1 MLGGAHELTPQ
12 KLLALR
18 QVANVERSLTSSN
31 SSAETGTECLKA
43 SYWSKSLIKKL
54 NISIGQKV

>member
-1 MLGGAHELTPQ
+1 MHETLHVILGGAHELTPQ

-31 SSAETGTECLKA
+31 SSAETGTNNRLTLY
-43 SYWSKSLIKKL
+43 SVTLY
-54 NISIGQKV
+54 

>member
-31 SSAETGTECLKA
+31 SSAETGNEDLQP
-43 SYWSKSLIKKL
+43 SYWSKSLMKI
-54 NISIGQKV
+54 I

>member
-1 MLGGAHELTPQ
+1 MLLGGAHELTPQ

-31 SSAETGTECLKA
+31 SSAETGTNRITLH
-43 SYWSKSLIKKL
+43 SVTLY
-54 NISIGQKV
+54 